1 MFQHMMHYTARRS
14 NVALYGSPSALDV
27 SVKCFG
33 NVSTHDALYGSPR
46 PSARPPSAPN
56 IGHFQCRIQA
66 FMQDMFFF
74 EICTPLIV

>member
-46 PSARPPSAPN
+46 PSALRSQHWPLPMSHPSIYA
-56 IGHFQCRIQA
+56 GYV
-66 FMQDMFFF
+66 FF
-74 EICTPLIV
+74 